1 VHEFADGK
9 IVRATVAYVDRDAAL
24 SAVGLEG

>member
-1 VHEFADGK
+1 VYEFADGK
-9 IVRATVAYVDRDAAL
+9 IARATVGYVGKDAAL

>member
-9 IVRATVAYVDRDAAL
+9 IVRATVGHVDKDAAL
-24 SAVGLEG
+24 AAVGLEG